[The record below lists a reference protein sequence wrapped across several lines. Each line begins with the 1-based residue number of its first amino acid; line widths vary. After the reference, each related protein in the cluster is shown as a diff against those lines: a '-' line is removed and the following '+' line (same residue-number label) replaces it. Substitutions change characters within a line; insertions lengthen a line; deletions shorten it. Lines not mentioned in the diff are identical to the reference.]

1 MRPVFQPFI
10 FVIMPTLTAY
20 QLQFRKR
27 LKRAIRLRATGDQKA
42 RRYAQRLMDA
52 IGAGDD
58 AAEVINELNRVYNVD
73 LSTQTILM
81 HSLWENS
88 GQERLLDMLNQSA
101 PGEEVLLTVMI
112 PDGNG
117 GVALPVSTVLD

>member
-1 MRPVFQPFI
+1 MAS
-10 FVIMPTLTAY
+10 LTAY
-20 QLQFRKR
+20 QLQFRR
-27 LKRAIRLRATGDQKA
+27 RMKRAIRLRATADRKA
-42 RRYAQRLMDA
+42 RGYAQRLMDA

-88 GQERLLDMLNQSA
+88 GQERLLDMLNQST
-101 PGEEVLLTVMI
+101 PGEEVLLTVVV
-112 PDGNG
+112 PDANG
-117 GVALPVSTVLD
+117 GVALPASTGLD

>member
-1 MRPVFQPFI
+1 MAS
-10 FVIMPTLTAY
+10 LTAY
-20 QLQFRKR
+20 QLQYRR
-27 LKRAIRLRATGDQKA
+27 RMKRAIRLRATADRKA
-42 RRYAQRLMDA
+42 RGYAQRLLDA

-81 HSLWENS
+81 RALGENS
-88 GQERLLDMLNQSA
+88 GQEVLLDKLNQST
-101 PGEEVLLTVMI
+101 PGEEVLLAVMI

-117 GVALPVSTVLD
+117 SVVLPDNGVLD